1 MNHIGIDIS
10 KYKHDCFIATETDH
24 FSFSFEN
31 NQEGFLK
38 LLFEL
43 KKLSGEIK
51 IGFEITG
58 HYAENLKAFLISH
71 NFPFMEIHA
80 YLVKKFVESQTLRKT
95 KTDKKDARMIS
106 NYLQSVDYKTYLQQ
120 SYHIGALKELTR
132 LRAKLISERT
142 KYFNLLT
149 KTLDIIFPEYKGF
162 WPNNHF
168 SQTSLYILE
177 KFTTPFK
184 IAKMTDHHYETLRKL
199 SMGKFSYPKFSKLKE
214 LAKSTVGIYQEFHI
228 VSLSIYLHNIRLL
241 NTQVGSIENQ
251 IKHLMA
257 SYPTKI
263 ETITG
268 IGTISAAVI
277 LAEYGSIS
285 NFDNPSQMLSYAGLE
300 PSVSQ
305 SGTQTFNGRLV
316 KRGSRILRSTL
327 VQASFYMLKVN
338 PKFYAY
344 YLKKKSEGKHH
355 QVALIHLTRKLI
367 RIIFHLETTQ
377 QDFNPKLIK

>member
-1 MNHIGIDIS
+1 MNHIGIDVS

-24 FSFSFEN
+24 ISFSFEN
-31 NQEGFLK
+31 NQEGFSK
-38 LLFEL
+38 LLL
-43 KKLSGEIK
+43 ALRKLTGQIK

-80 YLVKKFVESQTLRKT
+80 YLVKKYVESQTLRKT
-95 KTDKKDARMIS
+95 KTDKKDAQMIS
-106 NYLQSVDYKTYLQQ
+106 NYLKSVDYKTYLQQ

-132 LRAKLISERT
+132 LRSKLISERT

-149 KTLDIIFPEYKGF
+149 KTLDIVFPEYKGF
-162 WPNNHF
+162 WPHNRF
-168 SQTSLYILE
+168 SNTSLYILE
-177 KFTTPFK
+177 KFSTPLK
-184 IAKMTDHHYETLRKL
+184 ISKMTDHHYETLRKL
-199 SMGKFSYPKFSKLKE
+199 SMGKLSYPKFSKLKE
-214 LAKSTVGIYQEFHI
+214 LAKSSIGVYQEFHKI
-228 VSLSIYLHNIRLL
+228 SLSIYLNNIHLL
-241 NTQVGSIENQ
+241 NDQVESIEVQ
-251 IKHLMA
+251 IKHLMK

-263 ETITG
+263 ETISG

-285 NFDNPSQMLSYAGLE
+285 NFDNPAQMLSYAGLE
-300 PSVSQ
+300 PSVNQ
-305 SGTQTFNGRLV
+305 SGTQTFSGRLV

-327 VQASFYMLKVN
+327 VQASFYMLRVN

-367 RIIFHLETTQ
+367 RIIFYLETTQ
-377 QDFNPKLIK
+377 QDFNLNLLK

>member
-71 NFPFMEIHA
+71 KFAFMEIHA

-95 KTDKKDARMIS
+95 KTDKKDAQMIS

-132 LRAKLISERT
+132 LRSKLISERT

-162 WPNNHF
+162 WQNNRF
-168 SQTSLYILE
+168 SNTSLYILE
-177 KFTTPFK
+177 KFTEPLK
-184 IAKMTDHHYETLRKL
+184 IAKMTDHHYETLRKI
-199 SMGKFSYPKFSKLKE
+199 SMGKFSYPKFTYLKE
-214 LAKSTVGIYQEFHI
+214 LAKSTVGVYQAFHK
-228 VSLSIYLHNIRLL
+228 VSISIYLNNIRLL
-241 NTQVGSIENQ
+241 NAQVESIEDQ
-251 IKHLMA
+251 IKHLMK

-263 ETITG
+263 ETILG
-268 IGTISAAVI
+268 IGTISAAII

-285 NFDNPSQMLSYAGLE
+285 NFDNPGQMLSYAGLE
-300 PSVSQ
+300 PSVNQ
-305 SGTQTFNGRLV
+305 SGTHIANGRLV
-316 KRGSRILRSTL
+316 KRGSRMLRSTL
-327 VQASFYMLKVN
+327 VQASFYMLRGN

-355 QVALIHLTRKLI
+355 HVALIHLTRKLV

-377 QDFNPKLIK
+377 QNFNLALIK